1 MFNQINNPFCGVI
14 EPGWNDECEDPS
26 SQHLDSHSTL
36 CMTLLISQNLGL
48 LLHKMGIVNPTLEGE
63 GTN

>member
-36 CMTLLISQNLGL
+36 CMTLDISVNLS
-48 LLHKMGIVNPTLEGE
+48 KFRASSS
-63 GTN
+63 